1 MEHLIEIAVGY
12 FRIKLSLLLEREASS
27 FDELYLLVNDLLDL
41 QEEFQALVQIAEDI
55 SNSNLWNSATM
66 DSSIQLCFDVI
77 RQRLNELLFTTME
90 SPEENYRVLHE
101 LSEIREE
108 LDELTYLVIML

>member
-55 SNSNLWNSATM
+55 SNSNL
-66 DSSIQLCFDVI
+66 
-77 RQRLNELLFTTME
+77 
-90 SPEENYRVLHE
+90 
-101 LSEIREE
+101 
-108 LDELTYLVIML
+108 